1 MKKKKM
7 FFQTSF
13 QQKIEKKP
21 FFHLPQIEV
30 FYLKYPPNFPRADF
44 VKNFPFSTCFSDVV
58 SRWKEFFVSKV
69 LTFCFPFFPHLQM
82 WLHRLTP
89 DWASIMIDQVA
100 LPTVIPLNRWK
111 RAELTSTA
119 VQEAIWVL
127 KKTFSVINH
136 NKLYLSP
143 K

>member
-1 MKKKKM
+1 M
-7 FFQTSF
+7 
-13 QQKIEKKP
+13 IE
-21 FFHLPQIEV
+21 
-30 FYLKYPPNFPRADF
+30 A
-44 VKNFPFSTCFSDVV
+44 
-58 SRWKEFFVSKV
+58 
-69 LTFCFPFFPHLQM
+69 HLQM

-136 NKLYLSP
+136 NKL
-143 K
+143 